1 MFAARGGFLNT
12 VITLKNWYDY
22 TASEVNTSLST
33 WVSSATPTLTTFNT
47 SGSHAGL
54 SNGPY
59 RGGVQG
65 ADGKIYVAPFAASGN
80 ILVIDPANNTSSV
93 VGFGLSGL
101 TNNGQHYLTGALAPN
116 GKIYYPPLS
125 TSLALVIDP
134 ATNTSVRTNWGLTF
148 TGSDLYDNA
157 VLGGD
162 GKIYCVG
169 KPGCLVIDPEA
180 NTASVQNFGGV
191 IPGGTT
197 SAFAYR
203 WRGAVR
209 STANGKLYHAPY
221 NAPRTFLTID
231 TTANVANSSAYG
243 APFLTNI
250 NIHQGIYNGKDG
262 KLYCPPHAQTYW
274 TILDPIANTTARVTQ
289 TSAKCIGGFTG
300 DDGNIYGVPFQ
311 QSANSCYVV
320 FNVSANTSSLQNYG
334 VSLGGTTN
342 RWWGAVPGPNGKG
355 YSVSDVGSTGNT
367 HILVL
372 DPNGSGTNDPAYG
385 EYTKAGFFNK
395 GGV

>member
-1 MFAARGGFLNT
+1 MFAARGGFLNA
-12 VITLKNWYDY
+12 VVELKNWYDY
-22 TASEVNTSLST
+22 TASEVNTALSS
-33 WVSSATPTLTTFNT
+33 WVSSGTPSLTTFNT
-47 SGSHAGL
+47 SASHASL

-65 ADGKIYVAPFAASGN
+65 ADGKIYFAPFAASGN
-80 ILVIDPANNTSSV
+80 ILVVDPANNTSSV

-134 ATNTSVRTNWGLTF
+134 ATQTSVRTNWGLTF
-148 TGSDLYDNA
+148 SGSDLYDNA

-169 KPGCLVIDPEA
+169 KPGCLVIDPVA
-180 NTASVQNFGGV
+180 NTATVQNFSGV
-191 IPGGTT
+191 IPSGTT
-197 SAFAYR
+197 AYR

-209 STANGKLYHAPY
+209 STANGKLYHSPY
-221 NAPRTFLTID
+221 ANTTVLSID
-231 TTANVANSSAYG
+231 TTANIANAWNYG
-243 APFLTNI
+243 TTIGSQA
-250 NIHQGIYNGKDG
+250 HQGVFNGKNG
-262 KLYCPPHAQTYW
+262 KLYFPPHNQAYW
-274 TILDPIANTTARVTQ
+274 SIVDPVANTYARVAQ

-300 DDGNIYGVPFQ
+300 DDGNVYAVPFQ
-311 QSANSCYVV
+311 QSANSCYAV
-320 FNVSANTSSLQNYG
+320 FNVSANTASLQNYG
-334 VSLGGTTN
+334 ISLGGTTN
-342 RWWGAVPGPNGKG
+342 RWWGAVVGPNGKA

-372 DPNGSGTNDPAYG
+372 DPNGNGTSDTAYSA
-385 EYTKAGFFNK
+385 YTKTGFFNK